1 MKRDPILL
9 LMLMI
14 GWTTVTTRE
23 QAEILAQGL
32 IESRLAACVQIEGPL
47 TSFYKWDGRTER
59 SEEFRLCVKF
69 IATRQIDVEKRV
81 LAHHPYE
88 TPEWIT
94 VRAENVSEKYLSW
107 VKANT

>member
-1 MKRDPILL
+1 MLIL
-9 LMLMI
+9 

-32 IESRLAACVQIEGPL
+32 VESRLAACVQIDGPVISHYL
-47 TSFYKWDGRTER
+47 WNGKRER
-59 SEEFRLCVKF
+59 SEEFRLWVKF
-69 IATRQIDVEKRV
+69 IAGRQIDVEKWLLSR
-81 LAHHPYE
+81 HPHE

-107 VKANT
+107 AKANTYN